1 MERIK
6 AAGLGNE
13 ELEGLLGWR
22 SAQDGAGEVGGG
34 KDVVVLRLAGGE
46 AENAERR
53 ERELGVENKGMK
65 EPLEEA
71 AENARRIYRG
81 MKEDE

>member
-1 MERIK
+1 M
-6 AAGLGNE
+6 
-13 ELEGLLGWR
+13 
-22 SAQDGAGEVGGG
+22 
-34 KDVVVLRLAGGE
+34 VVLRLAGGE

>member
-1 MERIK
+1 MWHWGSWWGKGRGSLAI
-6 AAGLGNE
+6 
-13 ELEGLLGWR
+13 GWR
-22 SAQDGAGEVGGG
+22 
-34 KDVVVLRLAGGE
+34 E

-71 AENARRIYRG
+71 AENIRRIYRG